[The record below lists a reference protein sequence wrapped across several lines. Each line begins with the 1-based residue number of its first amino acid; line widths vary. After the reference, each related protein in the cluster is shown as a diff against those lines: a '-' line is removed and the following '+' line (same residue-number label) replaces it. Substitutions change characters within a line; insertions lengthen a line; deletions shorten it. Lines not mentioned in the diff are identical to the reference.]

1 MTRSSTFI
9 VVGPLAGIHSVNGGG
24 GGGGG
29 GGAAA
34 GAGEDDGSFSRK
46 ASPSSP
52 SSNPSLTVNE
62 GFFDVEDEVEER
74 GPPSISSPSS
84 SPSADSWM
92 GTKDLEEE
100 RVLAMAS
107 SSIMSSLSFSVTMKK
122 VLRRVDGA
130 DRESTA
136 SLRRRTMTSACGEK

>member
-62 GFFDVEDEVEER
+62 GFFDEDEVEER